1 MSLALTMGAWAQ
13 NTSELIGIPSGAS
26 VTADGSAV
34 AVANNKATINVGAT
48 VKIIPATGK
57 TIKVNRAV
65 QKAATDQGIDL
76 VGSQAITLA
85 YKESGKGGSSQNSL
99 NVAFAGDKK
108 VTDDDERGMKRH
120 PMYNMDVKGNLIE
133 VDWGLDFTQYKST
146 LDDENKKNT
155 VDILAKYMKL
165 RAKRIFKISDNWLWA
180 WDVESEVDP
189 DEITQEDMQTVA
201 GFAGATD
208 MEGLVAYVGPLMIG
222 MHEAIGEK
230 LVEGGKEDD
239 FEARDFLIRISDG
252 SVFVWDN
259 APANKGD
266 MTGSKIKM
274 NGNYCDDNSI
284 NGFVEPFGD
293 GIVYLNLQDEV
304 VMVEVVEGKLQET
317 RLSPEGKKALFVAPT
332 AKGDKIVTV
341 LIDEEYN
348 DDNGAFNGA
357 GMAVLLDAKGTQED
371 LGGWYRKDNNPER
384 NGMEIFVINGNPY
397 YFTKDNFS
405 DYKDQTVSFY
415 KVETEGDAV
424 GVGDEIFT
432 TSYSQYNLGRVVN
445 SDYVFENAEGD
456 KMTWINH
463 QYAFTFDAS
472 AKDLIVKELP
482 AHYSSGYWDY
492 INDVAYTVDGEESQS
507 HEFPGK
513 ILTELPMAYYIC
525 DLKADAAVEKKID
538 WSGLTDEEKAF
549 TDASL
554 TWRYWPGTKN
564 FIAHAT
570 LQNGASVS
578 YSISTAEDSEGVAS
592 ILGKGSG
599 LVVVTTTAIK

>member
-48 VKIIPATGK
+48 VKITPATGK
-57 TIKVNRAV
+57 TIKVNSAV
-65 QKAATDQGIDL
+65 QKAATDQGINL

-108 VTDDDERGMKRH
+108 VTDDDEGGMKRH
-120 PMYNMDVKGNLIE
+120 PMYNMDVEGNLIE

-146 LDDENKKNT
+146 LDDNQKTT
-155 VDILAKYMKL
+155 VDILAKYFVIEV
-165 RAKRIFKISDNWLWA
+165 KRIFKISDNWMWV
-180 WDVESEVDP
+180 WDVRGEVNP
-189 DEITQEDMQTVA
+189 DEITQEEMQTVA
-201 GFAGATD
+201 GFAGTTTDD
-208 MEGLVAYVGPLMIG
+208 MEGLFAYVKPLLQG
-222 MHEAIGEK
+222 MNQVADIK
-230 LVEGGKEDD
+230 SNYL
-239 FEARDFLIRISDG
+239 LRISDG
-252 SVFVWDN
+252 SMFPWEN
-259 APANKGD
+259 APAYQGD

-304 VMVEVVEGKLQET
+304 VMVEVVEGKLQE
-317 RLSPEGKKALFVAPT
+317 RQLSPKGKQALFVAPT

-341 LIDEEYN
+341 LIDEVYTDN
-348 DDNGAFNGA
+348 DDAAFNGA
-357 GMAVLLDAKGTQED
+357 GTAVLLDAQGNQED
-371 LGGWYRKDNNPER
+371 LGDWYRKDNNPER

-432 TSYSQYNLGRVVN
+432 TSYSQYNLGRIVN

-507 HEFPGK
+507 REFPGK

-525 DLKADAAVEKKID
+525 DLKADAAIEKKID
-538 WSGLTDEEKAF
+538 WSGLSDEEKAF

-564 FIAHAT
+564 FISHAT
-570 LQNGASVS
+570 LQDGTSVS

>member
-13 NTSELIGIPSGAS
+13 NTSELIGIPSGAN
-26 VTADGSAV
+26 VMANGSAV
-34 AVANNKATINVGAT
+34 TVTDGKANIAVGAT
-48 VKIIPATGK
+48 VKITPATGK
-57 TIKVNRAV
+57 TIKVNSAV
-65 QKAATDQGIDL
+65 QKAETDQGINL

-108 VTDDDERGMKRH
+108 VTDDEEGGMKRH
-120 PMYNMDVKGNLIE
+120 PMYNMDVEGNLIE
-133 VDWGLDFTQYKST
+133 VDWGLDFTQYKSN
-146 LDDENKKNT
+146 LDDNQKTT
-155 VDILAKYMKL
+155 VDILAKYFVIEV
-165 RAKRIFKISDNWLWA
+165 KRIFKISDNWMWV
-180 WDVESEVDP
+180 WDVRGEVNP
-189 DEITQEDMQTVA
+189 DEITQEEMQTVA
-201 GFAGATD
+201 GFAGTTTDD
-208 MEGLVAYVGPLMIG
+208 MEGLFAYVKPLLQG
-222 MHEAIGEK
+222 MNQVADIK
-230 LVEGGKEDD
+230 SNYL
-239 FEARDFLIRISDG
+239 LRISDG
-252 SVFVWDN
+252 SMFPWEN
-259 APANKGD
+259 APAYQGD

-304 VMVEVVEGKLQET
+304 VMVEVVEGKLQE
-317 RLSPEGKKALFVAPT
+317 RQLSPKGKQALFVAPT

-341 LIDEEYN
+341 LIDEVYTDN
-348 DDNGAFNGA
+348 DDAAFNGA
-357 GMAVLLDAKGTQED
+357 GTAVLLDAQGNQED
-371 LGGWYRKDNNPER
+371 LGDWYRKDNNPER

-424 GVGDEIFT
+424 GEGDEIFT
-432 TSYSQYNLGRVVN
+432 TSYSQYNLGRIVN

-507 HEFPGK
+507 REFPGK
-513 ILTELPMAYYIC
+513 IVAGLPDAYYIC
-525 DLKADAAVEKKID
+525 DLKADAAIEKKID
-538 WSGLTDEEKAF
+538 WSGLSDEEKAF

-564 FIAHAT
+564 FISHAT
-570 LQNGASVS
+570 LQDGTSVS

>member
-48 VKIIPATGK
+48 VKITPATGK
-57 TIKVNRAV
+57 TIKVNSAV
-65 QKAATDQGIDL
+65 QKAVTDQGIDL

-108 VTDDDERGMKRH
+108 VTDDDEGGMKRH
-120 PMYNMDVKGNLIE
+120 PMYNMFTEGDLTE
-133 VDWGLDFTQYKST
+133 MDWKLDFTEYKSN
-146 LDDENKKNT
+146 LDDNQKTT
-155 VDILAKYMKL
+155 VDILAKYFVIEV
-165 RAKRIFKISDNWLWA
+165 KRIFKISDNWMWV
-180 WDVESEVDP
+180 WDVRGEVNP
-189 DEITQEDMQTVA
+189 DEITQEEMQTVA
-201 GFAGATD
+201 GFAGTTTDD
-208 MEGLVAYVGPLMIG
+208 MEGLFAYVKPLLQG
-222 MHEAIGEK
+222 MNQVADIK
-230 LVEGGKEDD
+230 SNYL
-239 FEARDFLIRISDG
+239 LRISDG
-252 SVFVWDN
+252 SMFPWEN
-259 APANKGD
+259 APAYQGD

-304 VMVEVVEGKLQET
+304 VMVEVVEGKLQE
-317 RLSPEGKKALFVAPT
+317 RQLSPKGKQALFVAPT

-341 LIDEEYN
+341 LIDEVYTDN
-348 DDNGAFNGA
+348 DDAAFNGA
-357 GMAVLLDAKGTQED
+357 GTAVLLDAQGNQED
-371 LGGWYRKDNNPER
+371 LGDWYRKDNNPER

-507 HEFPGK
+507 REFPGK

-525 DLKADAAVEKKID
+525 DLKADAAIEKKID
-538 WSGLTDEEKAF
+538 WSGLSDEEKAF

-564 FIAHAT
+564 FISHAT

>member
-13 NTSELIGIPSGAS
+13 NTSELIGIPSGAN
-26 VTADGSAV
+26 VMANGSAV
-34 AVANNKATINVGAT
+34 TVTDGKANIAVGAT
-48 VKIIPATGK
+48 VKITPATGK
-57 TIKVNRAV
+57 TIKVNSAV

-108 VTDDDERGMKRH
+108 VTDDDEGGIDRH
-120 PMYNMDVKGNLIE
+120 PMYNMFTEGDLIE
-133 VDWGLDFTQYKST
+133 VDWGLDFTEYKSN
-146 LDDENKKNT
+146 LDDNQKTT
-155 VDILAKYMKL
+155 VDILAKYFVIEV
-165 RAKRIFKISDNWLWA
+165 KRIFKISDNWMWV
-180 WDVESEVDP
+180 WDVRGEVNP
-189 DEITQEDMQTVA
+189 DEITQEEMQTVA
-201 GFAGATD
+201 GFAGTTTDD
-208 MEGLVAYVGPLMIG
+208 MEGLFAYVEPLLQG
-222 MHEAIGEK
+222 MNQVADIK
-230 LVEGGKEDD
+230 SNYL
-239 FEARDFLIRISDG
+239 LRISDG
-252 SVFVWDN
+252 SMFPWEN

-304 VMVEVVEGKLQET
+304 VKVEVNGSELIET

-341 LIDEEYN
+341 LIDEVYTDNN
-348 DDNGAFNGA
+348 DAAFNGA
-357 GMAVLLDAKGTQED
+357 GTAVLLDAQGNQEY
-371 LGGWYRKDNNPER
+371 LGDWYRKDNNPER

-397 YFTKDNFS
+397 YFTKDNLS
-405 DYKDQTVSFY
+405 DYEDQTVSFY

-445 SDYVFENAEGD
+445 SDYVFENKEGD
-456 KMTWINH
+456 KMSWINH
-463 QYAFTFDAS
+463 EYAFTFDAA
-472 AKDLIVKELP
+472 AKGLGVRKLP
-482 AHYSSGYWDY
+482 EHYSSGYWDY

-507 HEFPGK
+507 REFPGK

-525 DLKADAAVEKKID
+525 DLKADAAIEKKID
-538 WSGLTDEEKAF
+538 WSGLSDEEKAF

-564 FIAHAT
+564 FISHAT
-570 LQNGASVS
+570 LQDGTSVS

>member
-1 MSLALTMGAWAQ
+1 MKNKYSILLMSLALTMGAWAQ

-48 VKIIPATGK
+48 VKITPATGK
-57 TIKVNRAV
+57 TIKVNSAV
-65 QKAATDQGIDL
+65 QKAETEQGINL
-76 VGSQAITLA
+76 VGSQAIALA
-85 YKESGKGGSSQNSL
+85 YKASDKGSSQNSL
-99 NVAFAGDKK
+99 NVAFADDKK
-108 VTDDDERGMKRH
+108 VTIEGGIDRL
-120 PMYNMDVKGNLIE
+120 PMYNMFTEGDLTE
-133 VDWGLDFTQYKST
+133 MDWKLDFTEYKSN
-146 LDDENKKNT
+146 LDDNQKTT
-155 VDILAKYMKL
+155 VDILAKYFVIEV
-165 RAKRIFKISDNWLWA
+165 KRIFKISDNWMWV
-180 WDVESEVDP
+180 WDVRGEVNP
-189 DEITQEDMQTVA
+189 DEITQEEMQTVA
-201 GFAGATD
+201 GFASTTTDD
-208 MEGLVAYVGPLMIG
+208 MEGLFAYVKPLLQG
-222 MHEAIGEK
+222 MNQVADIK
-230 LVEGGKEDD
+230 SNYL
-239 FEARDFLIRISDG
+239 LRISDG
-252 SVFVWDN
+252 SMFPWEN
-259 APANKGD
+259 APAYQGD

-304 VMVEVVEGKLQET
+304 MMVEVVEGKLQE
-317 RLSPEGKKALFVAPT
+317 RQLSPKGKQALFVAPT

-341 LIDEEYN
+341 LIDEVYTDN
-348 DDNGAFNGA
+348 DDAAFNGA
-357 GMAVLLDAKGTQED
+357 GTAVLLDAQGNQEN
-371 LGGWYRKDNNPER
+371 LGDWYRKDNNPER

-445 SDYVFENAEGD
+445 SDYVFENKEGD
-456 KMTWINH
+456 KMSWINH
-463 QYAFTFDAS
+463 EYAFTFDAA
-472 AKDLIVKELP
+472 AKGLGVRKLP
-482 AHYSSGYWDY
+482 EHYSSGYWDY

-507 HEFPGK
+507 REFPGK

-525 DLKADAAVEKKID
+525 DLKADAAIEKKID
-538 WSGLTDEEKAF
+538 WSGLSDEEKAF

-564 FIAHAT
+564 FISHAT
-570 LQNGASVS
+570 LQDGTSVS

>member
-13 NTSELIGIPSGAS
+13 NTSELIGIPSGANVMANGS
-26 VTADGSAV
+26 PVKVTDGK
-34 AVANNKATINVGAT
+34 ANIAVGAT
-48 VKIIPATGK
+48 VKITPATGK
-57 TIKVNRAV
+57 TIKVNSAV

-85 YKESGKGGSSQNSL
+85 YKASDKGSSQNNL
-99 NVAFAGDKK
+99 NVAFAGDNK
-108 VTDDDERGMKRH
+108 VTDDYEGAMKRH
-120 PMYNMDVKGNLIE
+120 PMYNMDVEGNLIE

-146 LDDENKKNT
+146 LDDENKKTT

-189 DEITQEDMQTVA
+189 DEITQEEMQTVA

-230 LVEGGKEDD
+230 LVEGGKEDE

-293 GIVYLNLQDEV
+293 GIVYLNLNDEV
-304 VMVEVVEGKLQET
+304 VKVEVNGSELIET

-357 GMAVLLDAKGTQED
+357 GTAVLLDAKGNQEYLSD
-371 LGGWYRKDNNPER
+371 WYRKDSNPER

-472 AKDLIVKELP
+472 ANDLIVKELP

-525 DLKADAAVEKKID
+525 DLKADAAIEKKID
-538 WSGLTDEEKAF
+538 WSGLSDEEKAF

-554 TWRYWPGTKN
+554 TWRYWAGTKN

>member
-48 VKIIPATGK
+48 VKITPATGK
-57 TIKVNRAV
+57 TIKVNSAV
-65 QKAATDQGIDL
+65 QKAETEQGINL
-76 VGSQAITLA
+76 VGSQAIALA
-85 YKESGKGGSSQNSL
+85 YKASDKGSSQNSL
-99 NVAFAGDKK
+99 NVAFADDKK
-108 VTDDDERGMKRH
+108 VTIEGGIDRL
-120 PMYNMDVKGNLIE
+120 PMYNMFTEGDLTE
-133 VDWGLDFTQYKST
+133 MDWKLDFTEYKSN
-146 LDDENKKNT
+146 LDDNQKTT
-155 VDILAKYMKL
+155 VDILAKYFVIEV
-165 RAKRIFKISDNWLWA
+165 KRIFKISDNWMWV
-180 WDVESEVDP
+180 WDVRGEVNP
-189 DEITQEDMQTVA
+189 DEITQEEMQTVA
-201 GFAGATD
+201 GFASTTTDD
-208 MEGLVAYVGPLMIG
+208 MEGLFAYVKPLLQG
-222 MHEAIGEK
+222 MNQVADIK
-230 LVEGGKEDD
+230 SNYL
-239 FEARDFLIRISDG
+239 LRISDG
-252 SVFVWDN
+252 SMFPWEN
-259 APANKGD
+259 APAYQGD

-304 VMVEVVEGKLQET
+304 MMVEVVEGKLQE
-317 RLSPEGKKALFVAPT
+317 RQLSPKGKQALFVAPT

-341 LIDEEYN
+341 LIDEVYTDN
-348 DDNGAFNGA
+348 DDAAFNGA
-357 GMAVLLDAKGTQED
+357 GTAVLLDAQGNQEN
-371 LGGWYRKDNNPER
+371 LGDWYRKDNNPER

-445 SDYVFENAEGD
+445 SDYVFENKEGD
-456 KMTWINH
+456 KMSWINH
-463 QYAFTFDAS
+463 EYAFTFDAA
-472 AKDLIVKELP
+472 AKGLGVRKLP
-482 AHYSSGYWDY
+482 EHYSSGYWDY

-507 HEFPGK
+507 REFPGK

-525 DLKADAAVEKKID
+525 DLKADAAIEKKID
-538 WSGLTDEEKAF
+538 WSGLSDEEKAF

-564 FIAHAT
+564 FISHAT
-570 LQNGASVS
+570 LQDGTSVS

>member
-34 AVANNKATINVGAT
+34 TVTDGKANIAVGAT
-48 VKIIPATGK
+48 VKITPATGK
-57 TIKVNRAV
+57 TIKVNSAV
-65 QKAATDQGIDL
+65 QKAATDQGINL
-76 VGSQAITLA
+76 VGSQAIALA
-85 YKESGKGGSSQNSL
+85 YKASDKGSSQNSL

-108 VTDDDERGMKRH
+108 VTDDDEGGMKRH
-120 PMYNMDVKGNLIE
+120 PMYNMFTEGNLIE

-146 LDDENKKNT
+146 LDDENKKIT
-155 VDILAKYMKL
+155 VDILAKYFVIEV
-165 RAKRIFKISDNWLWA
+165 KRIFKISDNWMWV
-180 WDVESEVDP
+180 WDVRGEVNP
-189 DEITQEDMQTVA
+189 DEITQEEMQTVA
-201 GFAGATD
+201 GFAGTTTDD
-208 MEGLVAYVGPLMIG
+208 MEGLFAYVKPLLQG
-222 MHEAIGEK
+222 MNQVADIK
-230 LVEGGKEDD
+230 SNYL
-239 FEARDFLIRISDG
+239 LRISDG

-293 GIVYLNLQDEV
+293 GIVYLNLNDEV
-304 VMVEVVEGKLQET
+304 VKVEVNGSELIET

-341 LIDEEYN
+341 LIDEVYTDN
-348 DDNGAFNGA
+348 DDAAFNGA
-357 GMAVLLDAKGTQED
+357 GTAVLLDAQGNQEY
-371 LGGWYRKDNNPER
+371 LGDWYRKDNNPER
-384 NGMEIFVINGNPY
+384 NGREIFVINGNPY

-405 DYKDQTVSFY
+405 DYEDQTVSFY

-424 GVGDEIFT
+424 SVGDEIFT
-432 TSYSQYNLGRVVN
+432 TSYSQYNLGRIVN

-472 AKDLIVKELP
+472 AKDLIVKKLP
-482 AHYSSGYWDY
+482 AHYSSGYWDF

-507 HEFPGK
+507 REFPGK

-525 DLKADAAVEKKID
+525 DLKADAAIEKKID
-538 WSGLTDEEKAF
+538 WSGLSDEEKAF

-564 FIAHAT
+564 FISHAT
-570 LQNGASVS
+570 LQDGTSVS

>member
-13 NTSELIGIPSGAS
+13 NTSELIGIPSGAN
-26 VTADGSAV
+26 VMANGSAV
-34 AVANNKATINVGAT
+34 TVTDGKANIAVGAT
-48 VKIIPATGK
+48 VKITPATGK
-57 TIKVNRAV
+57 TIKVNSAV

-108 VTDDDERGMKRH
+108 VTDDDEGGIDRH
-120 PMYNMDVKGNLIE
+120 PMYNMFTEGDLIE
-133 VDWGLDFTQYKST
+133 VDWGLDFTEYKSN
-146 LDDENKKNT
+146 LDDNQKTT
-155 VDILAKYMKL
+155 VDILAKYFVIEV
-165 RAKRIFKISDNWLWA
+165 KRIFKISDNWMWV
-180 WDVESEVDP
+180 WDVRGEVNP
-189 DEITQEDMQTVA
+189 DEITQEEMQTVA
-201 GFAGATD
+201 GFAGTTTDD
-208 MEGLVAYVGPLMIG
+208 MEGLFAYVEPLLQG
-222 MHEAIGEK
+222 MNQVADIK
-230 LVEGGKEDD
+230 SNYL
-239 FEARDFLIRISDG
+239 LRISDG
-252 SVFVWDN
+252 SMFPWEN

-293 GIVYLNLQDEV
+293 GIVYLNLNDEV
-304 VMVEVVEGKLQET
+304 VKVEVNGSELIET

-341 LIDEEYN
+341 LIDEVYTDNN
-348 DDNGAFNGA
+348 DAAFNGA
-357 GMAVLLDAKGTQED
+357 GTAVLLDAQGNQEY
-371 LGGWYRKDNNPER
+371 LGDWYRKDNNPER

-432 TSYSQYNLGRVVN
+432 TSYSQYNLGRIVN
-445 SDYVFENAEGD
+445 SDYVFENKEGD
-456 KMTWINH
+456 KMSWINH
-463 QYAFTFDAS
+463 EYAFTFDAA
-472 AKDLIVKELP
+472 AKGLGVRKLP
-482 AHYSSGYWDY
+482 EHYSSGYWDY

-507 HEFPGK
+507 REFPGK

-525 DLKADAAVEKKID
+525 DLKADAAIEKKID
-538 WSGLTDEEKAF
+538 WSGLSDEEKAF

-564 FIAHAT
+564 FISHAT
-570 LQNGASVS
+570 LQDGTSVS

>member
-13 NTSELIGIPSGAS
+13 NTPELSGIPSDAN
-26 VTADGSAV
+26 VMANGSAV
-34 AVANNKATINVGAT
+34 KVTDGKANINVGAT
-48 VKIIPATGK
+48 VKITPATGK
-57 TIKVNRAV
+57 TIKVNSAV
-65 QKAATDQGIDL
+65 QKAATDQGINL
-76 VGSQAITLA
+76 VGSQAIALA
-85 YKESGKGGSSQNSL
+85 YKASDKGSSQNSL
-99 NVAFAGDKK
+99 NVAFADDKK
-108 VTDDDERGMKRH
+108 VTGEGGLDRL
-120 PMYNMDVKGNLIE
+120 PMYNMFTEGDLIE
-133 VDWGLDFTQYKST
+133 VDWKLDFTEYKST
-146 LDDENKKNT
+146 LDDNQKTT
-155 VDILAKYMKL
+155 VDILAKYFMIEV
-165 RAKRIFKISDNWLWA
+165 KRIFKISDNWMWV
-180 WDVESEVDP
+180 WDVRGEVSP
-189 DEITQEDMQTVA
+189 DEITQEEMQTVA
-201 GFAGATD
+201 GFAGTTTDD
-208 MEGLVAYVGPLMIG
+208 MEGLFAYVKPLLQG
-222 MHEAIGEK
+222 MNQVADIK
-230 LVEGGKEDD
+230 SNYL
-239 FEARDFLIRISDG
+239 LRISDG
-252 SVFVWDN
+252 SMFPWEN
-259 APANKGD
+259 APAYQGD

-304 VMVEVVEGKLQET
+304 VMVEVEEGKLQET

-357 GMAVLLDAKGTQED
+357 GTAVLLDAQGQGNQEY
-371 LGGWYRKDNNPER
+371 LGDWYRKDNNPER

-397 YFTKDNFS
+397 YFTKDNLS

-415 KVETEGDAV
+415 KVETEGDAI

-432 TSYSQYNLGRVVN
+432 ISYSQYNLGRVVN

-456 KMTWINH
+456 KMSWINH
-463 QYAFTFDAS
+463 EYAFTFDAA
-472 AKDLIVKELP
+472 AKGLGVRKLP

-525 DLKADAAVEKKID
+525 DLKADAAIEKKID
-538 WSGLTDEEKAF
+538 WSGLTDEEKDF

-554 TWRYWPGTKN
+554 IWRYWPGTKN

>member
-48 VKIIPATGK
+48 VKITPAIGK
-57 TIKVNRAV
+57 TIKVNSAV

-108 VTDDDERGMKRH
+108 VTDDDEGGMKRH
-120 PMYNMDVKGNLIE
+120 PMYNMDVEGNLIE

-146 LDDENKKNT
+146 LDDENKKTT
-155 VDILAKYMKL
+155 VDILAKYFVIEV
-165 RAKRIFKISDNWLWA
+165 KRIFKISDNWMWV
-180 WDVESEVDP
+180 WDVRGEVNP
-189 DEITQEDMQTVA
+189 DEITQEEMQTVA
-201 GFAGATD
+201 GFAGTTTDD
-208 MEGLVAYVGPLMIG
+208 MEGLFAYVKPLLQG
-222 MHEAIGEK
+222 MNQVADIK
-230 LVEGGKEDD
+230 SNYL
-239 FEARDFLIRISDG
+239 LRISDG
-252 SVFVWDN
+252 SMFPWEN
-259 APANKGD
+259 APAYQGD

-304 VMVEVVEGKLQET
+304 VMVEVVEGKLQE
-317 RLSPEGKKALFVAPT
+317 RQLSPKGKQALFVAPT

-341 LIDEEYN
+341 LVDEVYTDN
-348 DDNGAFNGA
+348 DDAAFNGA
-357 GMAVLLDAKGTQED
+357 GTAVLLDAQGNQED
-371 LGGWYRKDNNPER
+371 LGDWYRKDNNPER

-507 HEFPGK
+507 REFPGK
-513 ILTELPMAYYIC
+513 IVAGLPDAYYIC

-538 WSGLTDEEKAF
+538 WSGLTDEEKDF

-554 TWRYWPGTKN
+554 IWRYWPGTKN

>member
-34 AVANNKATINVGAT
+34 TVTDGKANIAVGAT
-48 VKIIPATGK
+48 VKITPATGK
-57 TIKVNRAV
+57 TIKVNSAV

-108 VTDDDERGMKRH
+108 VTDDDEGGMKRH
-120 PMYNMDVKGNLIE
+120 PMYNMFTEGDLTE
-133 VDWGLDFTQYKST
+133 MDWKLDFTQYKST
-146 LDDENKKNT
+146 LDDNQKTT
-155 VDILAKYMKL
+155 VDILAKYFVIEV
-165 RAKRIFKISDNWLWA
+165 KRIFKISDNWMWV
-180 WDVESEVDP
+180 WDVRGEVNP
-189 DEITQEDMQTVA
+189 DEITQEEMQTVA
-201 GFAGATD
+201 GFAGTTTDD
-208 MEGLVAYVGPLMIG
+208 MEGLFAYVKPLLQG
-222 MHEAIGEK
+222 MNQVADIK
-230 LVEGGKEDD
+230 SNYL
-239 FEARDFLIRISDG
+239 LRISDG

-293 GIVYLNLQDEV
+293 GIVYLNLNDEV
-304 VMVEVVEGKLQET
+304 VKVEVVEGKLQE
-317 RLSPEGKKALFVAPT
+317 RQLSPKGKQALFVAPT

-341 LIDEEYN
+341 LIDEVYTDN
-348 DDNGAFNGA
+348 DDAAFNGA
-357 GMAVLLDAKGTQED
+357 GTAVLLDAQGNQED
-371 LGGWYRKDNNPER
+371 LGDWYRKDNNPER
-384 NGMEIFVINGNPY
+384 NGREIFVINGNPY

-405 DYKDQTVSFY
+405 DYEDQTVSFY

-432 TSYSQYNLGRVVN
+432 TSYSQYNLGRIVN

-472 AKDLIVKELP
+472 AKDLIVKKLP
-482 AHYSSGYWDY
+482 AHYSSGYWDF

-507 HEFPGK
+507 REFPGK

-525 DLKADAAVEKKID
+525 DLKADAAIEKKID
-538 WSGLTDEEKAF
+538 WSGLSDEEKAF

-564 FIAHAT
+564 FISHAT
-570 LQNGASVS
+570 LQDGTSVS

>member
-13 NTSELIGIPSGAS
+13 NTSELIGIPSGAN
-26 VTADGSAV
+26 VMANGSAV
-34 AVANNKATINVGAT
+34 TVTDGKANIAVGAT
-48 VKIIPATGK
+48 VKITPATGK
-57 TIKVNRAV
+57 TIKVNSAV
-65 QKAATDQGIDL
+65 QKAETEQGINL
-76 VGSQAITLA
+76 VGSQAIALA
-85 YKESGKGGSSQNSL
+85 YKASDKGSSQNSL
-99 NVAFAGDKK
+99 NVAFADDKK
-108 VTDDDERGMKRH
+108 VTGEGGIDRL
-120 PMYNMDVKGNLIE
+120 PMYNMFTEGDLTE
-133 VDWGLDFTQYKST
+133 MDWKLDFTEYKSN
-146 LDDENKKNT
+146 LDDNQKTT
-155 VDILAKYMKL
+155 VDILAKYFVIEV
-165 RAKRIFKISDNWLWA
+165 KRIFKISDNWMWV
-180 WDVESEVDP
+180 WDVRGEVNP
-189 DEITQEDMQTVA
+189 DEIPQEEMQTVA
-201 GFAGATD
+201 GFAGTTTDD
-208 MEGLVAYVGPLMIG
+208 MEGLFAYVKPLLQG
-222 MHEAIGEK
+222 MNQVADIK
-230 LVEGGKEDD
+230 SNYL
-239 FEARDFLIRISDG
+239 LRISDG
-252 SVFVWDN
+252 SMFPWEN
-259 APANKGD
+259 APAYQGD

-304 VMVEVVEGKLQET
+304 VMVEVVEGKLQE
-317 RLSPEGKKALFVAPT
+317 RQLSPKGKQALFVAPT

-341 LIDEEYN
+341 LIDEVYTDN
-348 DDNGAFNGA
+348 DDAAFNGA
-357 GMAVLLDAKGTQED
+357 GTAVLLDAQGNQED
-371 LGGWYRKDNNPER
+371 LGDWYRKDNNPER

-432 TSYSQYNLGRVVN
+432 TSYSQYNLGRIVN

-507 HEFPGK
+507 REFPGK

-525 DLKADAAVEKKID
+525 DLKADAAIEKKID
-538 WSGLTDEEKAF
+538 WSGLSDEEKAF

-564 FIAHAT
+564 FISHAT
-570 LQNGASVS
+570 LQDGTSVS

>member
-1 MSLALTMGAWAQ
+1 
-13 NTSELIGIPSGAS
+13 LIGIPSGAS
-26 VTADGSAV
+26 VTADGSPV

-48 VKIIPATGK
+48 VKITPATGK
-57 TIKVNRAV
+57 TIKVNSAV

-85 YKESGKGGSSQNSL
+85 YKASDKGSSQNNL
-99 NVAFAGDKK
+99 NVAFAGDNK
-108 VTDDDERGMKRH
+108 VTDDYEGAMKRH
-120 PMYNMDVKGNLIE
+120 PMYNMDVEGNLIE

-146 LDDENKKNT
+146 LDDENKKIT

-189 DEITQEDMQTVA
+189 DEITQEEMQTVA

-230 LVEGGKEDD
+230 LVEGGKEDE

-293 GIVYLNLQDEV
+293 GIVYLNLNDEV
-304 VMVEVVEGKLQET
+304 VKVEVNGSELIET

-507 HEFPGK
+507 REFPGK

-525 DLKADAAVEKKID
+525 DLKADAAIEKKID
-538 WSGLTDEEKAF
+538 WSGLSDEEKAF

-554 TWRYWPGTKN
+554 TWRYWAGTKN

>member
-48 VKIIPATGK
+48 VKITPATGK
-57 TIKVNRAV
+57 TIKVNSAV
-65 QKAATDQGIDL
+65 QKAVTDQGIDL

-108 VTDDDERGMKRH
+108 VTDDDEGGMKRH
-120 PMYNMDVKGNLIE
+120 PMYNMFTEGDLTE
-133 VDWGLDFTQYKST
+133 MDWKLDFTEYKSN
-146 LDDENKKNT
+146 LDDNQKTT
-155 VDILAKYMKL
+155 VDILAKYFVIEV
-165 RAKRIFKISDNWLWA
+165 KRIFKISDNWMWV
-180 WDVESEVDP
+180 WDVRGEVNP
-189 DEITQEDMQTVA
+189 DEITQEEMQTVA
-201 GFAGATD
+201 GFAGTTTDD
-208 MEGLVAYVGPLMIG
+208 MEGLFAYVKPLLQG
-222 MHEAIGEK
+222 MNQVADIK
-230 LVEGGKEDD
+230 SNYL
-239 FEARDFLIRISDG
+239 LRISDG
-252 SVFVWDN
+252 SMFPWEN
-259 APANKGD
+259 APAYQGD

-304 VMVEVVEGKLQET
+304 VMVEVVEGKLQE
-317 RLSPEGKKALFVAPT
+317 RQLSPKGKQALFVAPT

-341 LIDEEYN
+341 LIDEVYTDN
-348 DDNGAFNGA
+348 DDAAFNGA
-357 GMAVLLDAKGTQED
+357 GTAVLLDAQGNQED
-371 LGGWYRKDNNPER
+371 LGDWYRKDNNPER

-424 GVGDEIFT
+424 GVGDKIFT

-507 HEFPGK
+507 REFPGK

-525 DLKADAAVEKKID
+525 DLKADAAIEKKID
-538 WSGLTDEEKAF
+538 WSGLSDEEKAF

-564 FIAHAT
+564 FISHAT

>member
-48 VKIIPATGK
+48 VKITPATGK
-57 TIKVNRAV
+57 TIKVNSAV
-65 QKAATDQGIDL
+65 QKAETEQGINL
-76 VGSQAITLA
+76 VGSQAIALA
-85 YKESGKGGSSQNSL
+85 YKASDKGSSQNSL
-99 NVAFAGDKK
+99 NVAFADDKK
-108 VTDDDERGMKRH
+108 VTGEGGIDRH
-120 PMYNMDVKGNLIE
+120 PMYNMFTEGDLTE
-133 VDWGLDFTQYKST
+133 MDWKLDFTEYKSN
-146 LDDENKKNT
+146 LDDNQKTT
-155 VDILAKYMKL
+155 VDILAKYFVIEV
-165 RAKRIFKISDNWLWA
+165 KRIFKISDNWMWV
-180 WDVESEVDP
+180 WDVRGEVNP
-189 DEITQEDMQTVA
+189 DEITQEEMQTVA
-201 GFAGATD
+201 GFAGTTTDD
-208 MEGLVAYVGPLMIG
+208 MEGLFAYVKPLLQG
-222 MHEAIGEK
+222 MNQVADIK
-230 LVEGGKEDD
+230 SNYL
-239 FEARDFLIRISDG
+239 LRISDG
-252 SVFVWDN
+252 SMFPWEN
-259 APANKGD
+259 APAYQGD

-304 VMVEVVEGKLQET
+304 VMVEVVEGKLQE
-317 RLSPEGKKALFVAPT
+317 RQLSPKGKQALFVAPT
-332 AKGDKIVTV
+332 AKGDKIATV
-341 LIDEEYN
+341 LIDEVYTDN
-348 DDNGAFNGA
+348 DDAAFNGA
-357 GMAVLLDAKGTQED
+357 GTAVLLDAQGNQED
-371 LGGWYRKDNNPER
+371 LGDWYRKDNNPER

-432 TSYSQYNLGRVVN
+432 TSYSQYNLGRIVN
-445 SDYVFENAEGD
+445 SDYVFENKEGD
-456 KMTWINH
+456 KMSWINH
-463 QYAFTFDAS
+463 EYAFTFDAA
-472 AKDLIVKELP
+472 AKGLGVRKLP
-482 AHYSSGYWDY
+482 EHYSSGYWDY

-507 HEFPGK
+507 REFPGK

-525 DLKADAAVEKKID
+525 DLKADAAIEKKID